1 MSYGVLITA
10 RLKSKR
16 FKKKI
21 LKKLINNQSII
32 EYLINNLLQKF
43 PKNKIVLI
51 TSKSNQDK
59 ILTNIAKKFE
69 INYYTGEPLDV
80 LSRMFKASKK
90 FGFKNIISC
99 TADNPLIDADYSK
112 KILNYHINNKND
124 LTTVLGLPIG
134 LFTYAIRVKALEMI
148 IKKKASK
155 NTETWVGYFHK
166 IKSLKI
172 EEYYEKKFQKINK
185 NIRLTVDYK
194 EDLKM
199 VNKVLSLSKKKYPRL
214 SDIIKIYKKIP
225 KIIKINSHKVQKSVI
240 KPRLKK
246 PSSTY
251 K

>member
-1 MSYGVLITA
+1 MSYGILITA

-21 LKKLINNQSII
+21 LKKLTNNQTII
-32 EYLINNLLQKF
+32 EYLINNLLQHF

-59 ILTNIAKKFE
+59 ILTKIAKNFG

-80 LSRMFKASKK
+80 LSRMYNASKK

-99 TADNPLIDADYSK
+99 TADNPLIDAVYAR
-112 KILNYHINNKND
+112 KILSYHVNNKND
-124 LTTVLGLPIG
+124 LTTLLGLPLG
-134 LFTYAIRVKALEMI
+134 LFSYAIKVKALQKI
-148 IKKKASK
+148 IKKKANK
-155 NTETWVGYFHK
+155 NTETWVRYFYK
-166 IKSLKI
+166 INSLKVK
-172 EEYYEKKFQKINK
+172 EYYEKKFLKINK

-214 SDIIKIYKKIP
+214 MDVINIYKKTP
-225 KIIKINSHKVQKSVI
+225 KIIKINSHIIQKSVI
-240 KPRLKK
+240 KPSFKQ
-246 PSSTY
+246 
-251 K
+251 

>member
-21 LKKLINNQSII
+21 LKKLINKKSII

-59 ILTNIAKKFE
+59 ILTRIAKKFK

-80 LSRMFKASKK
+80 LNRMYKASKK
-90 FGFKNIISC
+90 FDFKNVISC
-99 TADNPLIDADYSK
+99 TADNPLIDTDYAK
-112 KILNYHINNKND
+112 KILDFHIRNKND

-134 LFTYAIRVKALEMI
+134 MFTYAIKVKALKTI
-148 IKKKASK
+148 IDRKASK

-166 IKSLKI
+166 VNSLKT
-172 EEYYEKKFQKINK
+172 EEYSERKFHKINK

-199 VNKVLSLSKKKYPRL
+199 VNKVLSLSTREFPKLR
-214 SDIIKIYKKIP
+214 DIIRIYKKKP
-225 KIIKINSHKVQKSVI
+225 EIIKINSHKVQKSVI

-246 PSSTY
+246 IIKSY
-251 K
+251 

>member
-21 LKKLINNQSII
+21 LKKLINNQTII
-32 EYLINNLLQKF
+32 EYLINNLFQQF

-59 ILTNIAKKFE
+59 ILTTIAKKFGV
-69 INYYTGEPLDV
+69 NYYTGEPLDV
-80 LSRMFKASKK
+80 LSRMYKASKK

-99 TADNPLIDADYSK
+99 TADNPLIDTDYAK

-124 LTTVLGLPIG
+124 LTTLLDLPIG
-134 LFTYAIRVKALEMI
+134 LFTYAIKVKALKTI
-148 IKKKASK
+148 INKKASK
-155 NTETWVGYFHK
+155 NTETWVEYFHK
-166 IKSLKI
+166 INSLKI
-172 EEYYEKKFQKINK
+172 EKYCDKKFQKINK

-194 EDLKM
+194 EDLEM
-199 VNKVLSLSKKKYPRL
+199 VNKVLSLSKKNYPRL
-214 SDIIKIYKKIP
+214 MDIIKIYKKKP
-225 KIIKINSHKVQKSVI
+225 EIIKINSHKVQKSVI

-246 PSSTY
+246 LSNT
-251 K
+251 